1 MAANNDTY
9 LSTLD
14 EQTLQKLV
22 SVIPPG
28 QFMFGG
34 YMDNHFSDIYNA
46 VTESESWDF
55 LKNESP
61 PEGTGYMWWGH
72 PKMKEIESKM
82 KLLNDH
88 SGASFACCM
97 RTVEYIAK
105 NSWKEYIREQIDKLI
120 YDNVNKYDQVI
131 KDLLIKHS
139 ILMES
144 IHDVLPPSPPVVL
157 NPEEDEEDTP
167 VQNASNPISAG
178 IDLLNNVVNNID
190 RNVSQ
195 QEQLLQFA
203 DLAENSNIPDAQVQ
217 ADALRS
223 FANGQ
228 MDYATMRG
236 FCG

>member
-1 MAANNDTY
+1 MATNNDTY

-14 EQTLQKLV
+14 QHTIERLV

-28 QFMFGG
+28 EFMFEG
-34 YMDNHFSDIYNA
+34 YMDNHLSDMYNA

-55 LKNESP
+55 LRNESP
-61 PEGTGYMWWGH
+61 PDGTGYMWWGH
-72 PKMKEIESKM
+72 SKIKQIESKM

-88 SGASFACCM
+88 SGSSFACCM
-97 RTVEYIAK
+97 RTIEFIAK
-105 NSWKEYIREQIDKLI
+105 NSWKEYVKDQIENLI
-120 YDNVNKYDQVI
+120 YNNVTKYDQVI

-144 IHDVLPPSPPVVL
+144 IHDVLPPDPPNVL
-157 NPEEDEEDTP
+157 NSEDTHHP
-167 VQNASNPISAG
+167 ENEVDISAG
-178 IDLLNNVVNNID
+178 INLLNSAVNNIN
-190 RNVSQ
+190 RNASQ

-217 ADALRS
+217 SEALRS

-228 MDYATMRG
+228 MDYATMRSL
-236 FCG
+236 CG

>member
-1 MAANNDTY
+1 MAAHNETY

-34 YMDNHFSDIYNA
+34 IMNRYLKDIYNA
-46 VTESESWDF
+46 VTESQSWDF
-55 LKNESP
+55 LRNESP
-61 PEGTGYMWWGH
+61 PDGTGFMWWKH
-72 PKMKEIESKM
+72 PKIKEIESKM

-97 RTVEYIAK
+97 RIVEFIAK
-105 NSWKEYIREQIDKLI
+105 NSWKEYVKNKIDKLVKH
-120 YDNVNKYDQVI
+120 NVTEYDQVI
-131 KDLLIKHS
+131 KDLLIEHS

-144 IHDVLPPSPPVVL
+144 ICDVLPPSHPVVL
-157 NPEEDEEDTP
+157 NPEEDEQDTP
-167 VQNASNPISAG
+167 VHNASNPISSG
-178 IDLLNNVVNNID
+178 IDLLNNAVNNID
-190 RNVSQ
+190 RNSAH

-217 ADALRS
+217 AGALRS
-223 FANGQ
+223 FANGE

-236 FCG
+236 LCG